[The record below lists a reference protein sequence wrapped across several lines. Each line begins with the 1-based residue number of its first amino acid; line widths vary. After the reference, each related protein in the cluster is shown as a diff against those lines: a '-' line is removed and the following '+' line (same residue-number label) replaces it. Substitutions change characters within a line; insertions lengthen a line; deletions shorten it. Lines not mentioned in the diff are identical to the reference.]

1 MNSSFLLVIIVVL
14 FISTLFIFWVV
25 LNQKNLFKNKFE
37 ETEFLLQQLLTI
49 EKYERK
55 KINVEIH
62 DKLQGDLSAVKIFIH
77 VSKKLNDE
85 SQREIINS
93 KIQQALEDAIN
104 NAKRLSHK
112 IMPQLID
119 NDSLV
124 SVAEN
129 YFTSANNSSAKHF
142 DIKVKESGFS
152 LSIDKNHELF
162 RILLELHHNAIY
174 HGNATT
180 FSLLFY
186 EDENYYFIEFTDNG
200 KAFNYFDSL
209 RESKGNGLR
218 KIALFLKLTHSELI
232 QREVPEG
239 NHLVLKIN
247 KEV

>member
-1 MNSSFLLVIIVVL
+1 MNSYFLLVIFVVL
-14 FISTLFIFWVV
+14 FISMLFIFWVV

-37 ETEFLLQQLLTI
+37 ETEFLLKQLLAI

-62 DKLQGDLSAVKIFIH
+62 DKLQGDLSAVKIFTY
-77 VSKKLNDE
+77 VSKQLKEE
-85 SQREIINS
+85 SEREIINS
-93 KIQQALEDAIN
+93 KIHQALEDAIN
-104 NAKRLSHK
+104 NTKRLSHK

-129 YFTSANNSSAKHF
+129 YFATANNSIAKSF

-152 LSIDKNHELF
+152 LPIDKNHELF
-162 RILLELHHNAIY
+162 RILLELHNNAIS
-174 HGNATT
+174 HGSATA

-186 EDENYYFIEFTDNG
+186 QDENYYFIEFTDNG
-200 KAFNYFDSL
+200 NSFNYLDSL
-209 RESKGNGLR
+209 RESKGNGLH
-218 KIALFLKLTHSELI
+218 KIALLLKLTHSELI
-232 QREVPEG
+232 QSEVSTG
-239 NHLVLKIN
+239 NHFVIKIN

>member
-1 MNSSFLLVIIVVL
+1 MCVV
-14 FISTLFIFWVV
+14 F
-25 LNQKNLFKNKFE
+25 NQKNLYENKFE
-37 ETEFLLQQLLTI
+37 ETEFLLKQLLTI

-55 KINVEIH
+55 KINAEIH
-62 DKLQGDLSAVKIFIH
+62 DKLQGDLSAVKIFIY
-77 VSKKLNDE
+77 VSKQLKNE
-85 SQREIINS
+85 SEREVINS
-93 KIQQALEDAIN
+93 KILQALEDAIN
-104 NAKRLSHK
+104 NTKRLSHK

-129 YFTSANNSSAKHF
+129 YFTSANNSSAKYF

-152 LSIDKNHELF
+152 LPIDRNHELF

-174 HGNATT
+174 HGNASA

-186 EDENYYFIEFTDNG
+186 EDENHYFIEFTDNG
-200 KAFNYFDSL
+200 TAFNYLDSL

-218 KIALFLKLTHSELI
+218 KIALLLKLTHSELI
-232 QREVPEG
+232 QSEVAEG
-239 NHLVLKIN
+239 NHFVIKIN

>member
-1 MNSSFLLVIIVVL
+1 M
-14 FISTLFIFWVV
+14 LFIFWDV

-37 ETEFLLQQLLTI
+37 ETEFLLKQLLTI

-55 KINVEIH
+55 KINIEIH

-104 NAKRLSHK
+104 NTKRLSHK
-112 IMPQLID
+112 IMPQFID

-124 SVAEN
+124 IVVEN
-129 YFTSANNSSAKHF
+129 YFTSANNSIAKSFH
-142 DIKVKESGFS
+142 IKVKESGFS
-152 LSIDKNHELF
+152 LPIDKNHELF
-162 RILLELHHNAIY
+162 RILLELHNNAIC
-174 HGNATT
+174 HGSATA

-186 EDENYYFIEFTDNG
+186 EDENHYFIEFTDNG
-200 KAFNYFDSL
+200 NAFNYLDSL
-209 RESKGNGLR
+209 RESKGNGLS
-218 KIALFLKLTHSELI
+218 KIALLLKLTHSELI
-232 QREVPEG
+232 QSEVAEG
-239 NHLVLKIN
+239 NHFVIKIN